1 MNNKKEDIL
10 VEYFN
15 ILEGDI
21 DLDKFLDKYNFD
33 YLIVSK
39 TDNLYNHL
47 KKDTD
52 YEVVFKSKDKKT
64 FLFKRN
70 IVK

>member
-1 MNNKKEDIL
+1 MSLKEIEL
-10 VEYFN
+10 
-15 ILEGDI
+15 
-21 DLDKFLDKYNFD
+21 
-33 YLIVSK
+33 SK
-39 TDNLYNHL
+39 NAITGGKHHLYNHL

>member
-1 MNNKKEDIL
+1 MMPINNIISPL
-10 VEYFN
+10 
-15 ILEGDI
+15 L
-21 DLDKFLDKYNFD
+21 YNFD

-52 YEVVFKSKDKKT
+52 YEVVFQSKDKKT

>member
-1 MNNKKEDIL
+1 MRVVISAGGTGGHIYPALAIINKIKKE
-10 VEYFN
+10 EPGS
-15 ILEGDI
+15 E
-21 DLDKFLDKYNFD
+21 FLYIGTHNRME
-33 YLIVSK
+33 
-39 TDNLYNHL
+39 
-47 KKDTD
+47 KDTD